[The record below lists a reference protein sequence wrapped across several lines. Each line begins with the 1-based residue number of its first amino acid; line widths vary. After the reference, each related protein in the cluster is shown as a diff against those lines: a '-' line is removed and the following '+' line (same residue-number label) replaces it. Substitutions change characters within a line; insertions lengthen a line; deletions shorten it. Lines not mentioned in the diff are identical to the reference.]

1 MNLQA
6 EKIKIAQTLLGTNS
20 EALIK
25 QVKAILNIYKTNDLW
40 DELSDY
46 QKACIKE
53 AKQEIAKGKG
63 IPHKEAMKKYKKW
76 LTK

>member
-6 EKIKIAQTLLGTNS
+6 EKIQIAKILLDTNS
-20 EALIK
+20 EALLK
-25 QVKAILNIYKTNDLW
+25 QVKAILSIYKTDLW

-46 QKACIKE
+46 QKSCVKE
-53 AKQEIAKGKG
+53 AQTELEKGKG
-63 IPHKEAMKKYKKW
+63 KSSHLVMAKYKKW

>member
-1 MNLQA
+1 MNLEA

-20 EALIK
+20 EALVQ
-25 QVKAILNIYKTNDLW
+25 QVKALLSFYKTDLW

-46 QKACIKE
+46 QKACVKE
-53 AKQEIAKGKG
+53 AKQQIAKGKG
-63 IPHKEAMKKYKKW
+63 VAHKEVMKKYKKW

>member
-25 QVKAILNIYKTNDLW
+25 QVKALLNFHQTDLW

-46 QKACIKE
+46 QKACVKE
-53 AKQEIAKGKG
+53 AKQEITKGKG
-63 IPHKEAMKKYKKW
+63 IPHKEVMKKYKKW

>member
-6 EKIKIAQTLLGTNS
+6 EKIQIAKTVLNTNS
-20 EALIK
+20 EALLR
-25 QVKAILNIYKTNDLW
+25 QVKAIISVYKTDLW

-46 QKACIKE
+46 QKACVKE
-53 AKQEIAKGKG
+53 AKTELENGKGK
-63 IPHKEAMKKYKKW
+63 PHNVVMAKYKKW

>member
-6 EKIKIAQTLLGTNS
+6 EKISIAKTLLDTNS

-25 QVKAILNIYKTNDLW
+25 QVKAILGIYNTDLW

-46 QKACIKE
+46 QKASVKE
-53 AKQEIAKGKG
+53 ARAELQKGHGK
-63 IPHKEAMKKYKKW
+63 PHKEVMKKYKKW
-76 LTK
+76 LSK

>member
-6 EKIKIAQTLLGTNS
+6 AKIQLAKTLLDTNS

-25 QVKAILNIYKTNDLW
+25 QVKAILNSYKTDLW

-46 QKACIKE
+46 QKACVKD
-53 AKQEIAKGKG
+53 AKTELIKGKG
-63 IPHKEAMKKYKKW
+63 KSHNEVMKKYKKW

>member
-1 MNLQA
+1 MNLQT
-6 EKIKIAQTLLGTNS
+6 EKIEVAKSLLETKS

-25 QVKAILNIYKTNDLW
+25 QVKAVLKSYETDLW

-46 QKACIKE
+46 QKSCVKE
-53 AKQEIAKGKG
+53 AEAEFDAGKG
-63 IPHKEAMKKYKKW
+63 IPHKTVMKKYKKW

>member
-1 MNLQA
+1 MNLQT
-6 EKIKIAQTLLGTNS
+6 EKIKIAQTLLATNS

-25 QVKAILNIYKTNDLW
+25 HIKALLNTYEADDLW

-46 QKACIKE
+46 QKACVKD

-63 IPHKEAMKKYKKW
+63 VSHKEVMKKYKKW
-76 LTK
+76 LIK

>member
-1 MNLQA
+1 MNFQA
-6 EKIKIAQTLLGTNS
+6 AKIEVAKSLLETKS

-25 QVKAILNIYKTNDLW
+25 QVKAVVSSYKTDLW

-46 QKACIKE
+46 QKSCVME
-53 AKQEIAKGKG
+53 AKEELKSGKG
-63 IPHKEAMKKYKKW
+63 IPHKTVMKKYKKW